1 MLGRLPGLTGL
12 VVGYGF
18 SGHGFKLSP
27 AVGRVLAQEA
37 LGLTP
42 DISLAPYALERFAAG
57 RPLVGRYGVGA
68 VS

>member
-1 MLGRLPGLTGL
+1 V

-37 LGLTP
+37 LGMTP
-42 DISLAPYALERFAAG
+42 DISLAPYAYERFDTG
-57 RPLVGRYGVGA
+57 HLLVGKYGLGA